1 MKGPDRAWR
10 IERRSSGTFH
20 PASYAL
26 ILACL
31 EVALLSGCATMTDP
45 SLLAARNAL
54 TTGDYATAHQELL
67 AARNDKDLSDQQRR
81 EVADDLCLTE
91 YKIGVP
97 TYPRAE
103 QLSVCR
109 EAASA
114 GAGPSAALLSQIEAT
129 DHAAQSDKINQAI
142 AHDDIA
148 GAEVAIERY
157 QTIPGGDPHAVS
169 KWSQQLWTIVER
181 QYADAAKVRRHGLQ
195 PAISR
200 ATRAFP
206 HVHAMSE
213 KAFAGW
219 VQRNMQVNGTS
230 LVSSVKVAKHTL
242 TLNIPDSQMAAA
254 AINLDRFTTVND
266 ALVARCG
273 CDGQTK
279 VSFEDSELP
288 AYVVR
293 LDPATRRSEILVLA
307 QH

>member
-1 MKGPDRAWR
+1 
-10 IERRSSGTFH
+10 
-20 PASYAL
+20 L

-31 EVALLSGCATMTDP
+31 EVALLSGCATTTDS

-54 TTGDYATAHQELL
+54 TAGDYVAAHHELL
-67 AARNDKDLSDQQRR
+67 VARSDKDLTDQERR

-91 YKIGVP
+91 YKVGAPV
-97 TYPRAE
+97 YPRAE
-103 QLSVCR
+103 QLSICR
-109 EAASA
+109 EAAKS
-114 GAGPSAALLSQIEAT
+114 GAGSSAALLKQIAAT
-129 DHAAQSDKINQAI
+129 DLTAESDKINRAI
-142 AHDDIA
+142 AQDDLA
-148 GAEVAIERY
+148 GAEVAIGRY
-157 QTIPGGDPHAVS
+157 QTIPGADPHAVS

-181 QYADAAKVRRHGLQ
+181 QYADAPKVRRHGLQ

-206 HVHAMSE
+206 QVHAMSE
-213 KAFAGW
+213 KAFAQW
-219 VQRNMQVNGTS
+219 VHRNMQVNGTS

-242 TLNIPDSQMAAA
+242 TLNIPDNQMAAA

-307 QH
+307 QY